1 MIKSLEE
8 LETLLKTTGI
18 PVAYHHFE
26 SEDAAEPPF
35 ICYLTPGSNNFAA
48 DGVVY
53 HRISEVS
60 IELYTD
66 KKDLPAERSVEDALD
81 SAGFFYNK
89 TESWIESEQLYE
101 VVFNFEMEV

>member
-18 PVAYHHFE
+18 QVAYHHFE
-26 SEDAAEPPF
+26 SREAVEPPF

-60 IELYTD
+60 VELYTD
-66 KKDLPAERSVEDALD
+66 QKDLPAEQSVESVLD
-81 SAGFFYNK
+81 SAGFFYDK
-89 TESWIESEQLYE
+89 TETWIESEQLYE
-101 VVFNFEMEV
+101 VIFNFEMEV